1 MFSLLSNGWMT
12 TNATLRKYTTDYA
25 EMLSG
30 LVKNVSLTHKYNNFD
45 MHYFDF
51 PFDSGIY

>member
-1 MFSLLSNGWMT
+1 MT

-30 LVKNVSLTHKYNNFD
+30 LVKNVSLTHKFKNFD
-45 MHYFDF
+45 MIYFDF
-51 PFDSGIY
+51 PFDKGILKQTYN